1 MNVCYLDCFSGV
13 SGDKTVA
20 AFLDL
25 GMPVEYL
32 MEQLED
38 LQLGNYRIDVES
50 LTVHGIAAMRM
61 NVRVLDVHVV
71 RTWASVRELL
81 ESSQL
86 APEVKQRALAIFA
99 DLAKAEAIIHAKPLE
114 LVHFHEVGA
123 VDSIVDIVGAAAALS
138 FFGLDKV
145 ISSPVAVG
153 SGMVRT
159 EHGSLPVPTPATL
172 ELLKEVPTYSGGET
186 GELTTPTGAA
196 ILKNFVDE
204 FGEMP
209 VMKTHGI
216 GYGAGTRDFNVPNV
230 LRIVYGELVEGATG
244 QARPAGTI
252 DLAGAREARAAGG
265 LGVVAGG
272 GGADVELPGDLVTV
286 IETTVDNTSPQ
297 ILGAVFDLLLEE
309 GALDVWTTPV
319 QMKKQRPGT
328 LLTVL
333 APPERAPALEML
345 LLRETET
352 IGMRVHEERRVVA
365 PRELVEV
372 DTSLGPVR
380 IKIARAGG
388 QIVSV
393 MPEFEDVKKLA
404 KTRKLAVKTAF
415 DRVKREAE
423 ERLAKTADE
432 EGPEGRPGDE
442 PPPPSI
448 A

>member
-1 MNVCYLDCFSGV
+1 MNICYLDCFSGV

-38 LQLGNYRIDVES
+38 LELGSYHIDVES
-50 LTVHGIAAMRM
+50 LTVHGIAATRM

-81 ESSQL
+81 ESSRL
-86 APEVKQRALAIFA
+86 AADVKERALAMFA
-99 DLAKAEAIIHAKPLE
+99 DLARAEAMIHAKPLE

-159 EHGSLPVPTPATL
+159 EHGSLPVPAPATL
-172 ELLKEVPTYSGGET
+172 ELLKGVPTYSGGET
-186 GELTTPTGAA
+186 GELTTPTGAT

-204 FGEMP
+204 YGDMP
-209 VMKTHGI
+209 VMKPHGV

-230 LRIVYGELVEGATG
+230 LRIVYGELVEGMAS
-244 QARPAGTI
+244 
-252 DLAGAREARAAGG
+252 GA
-265 LGVVAGG
+265 VP
-272 GGADVELPGDLVTV
+272 GGATELPSDLVTV

-352 IGMRVHEERRVVA
+352 IGMRVREERRVVA
-365 PRELVEV
+365 PRELIEL

-380 IKIARAGG
+380 VKVARAGG
-388 QIVSV
+388 QTVSV
-393 MPEFEDVKKLA
+393 MPEFDDVKALA
-404 KTRKLAVKTAF
+404 KAKRLAVKTAF

-423 ERLAKTADE
+423 ELLAGEQDD
-432 EGPEGRPGDE
+432 EGPGGGGPEV
-442 PPPPSI
+442 

>member
-1 MNVCYLDCFSGV
+1 VNVCYLDCFSGV

-38 LQLGNYRIDVES
+38 MKLGNYRIDVES

-81 ESSQL
+81 ESSRL
-86 APEVKQRALAIFA
+86 APEIKERALAIFA
-99 DLAKAEAIIHAKPLE
+99 DLARAEAIIHAKPLE

-159 EHGSLPVPTPATL
+159 DHGSLPVPAPATL
-172 ELLKEVPTYSGGET
+172 ELLKEIPTYSGGET

-196 ILKNFVDE
+196 ILKNCVDE
-204 FGEMP
+204 YGDMP
-209 VMKTHGI
+209 VMKPHGI
-216 GYGAGTRDFNVPNV
+216 GYGAGTRDFDVPNV
-230 LRIVYGELVEGATG
+230 LRIVYGELVEGMAAGLKTG
-244 QARPAGTI
+244 GPV
-252 DLAGAREARAAGG
+252 DLAAVRGQSAGE
-265 LGVVAGG
+265 LG
-272 GGADVELPGDLVTV
+272 GDLVTV

-333 APPERAPALEML
+333 APPERAPALQML

-352 IGMRVHEERRVVA
+352 IGMRVREERRVVA
-365 PRELVEV
+365 PRELVDV
-372 DTSLGPVR
+372 DTSLGSVR
-380 IKIARAGG
+380 VKIARAGG
-388 QIVSV
+388 QVVSV
-393 MPEFEDVKKLA
+393 MPEFDDVKRLA
-404 KTRKLAVKTAF
+404 KARKLPVKTAF
-415 DRVKREAE
+415 DQVKREAE
-423 ERLAKTADE
+423 ARLAGAGESPEGGPKGGPGGGPGDDE
-432 EGPEGRPGDE
+432 PGGNGPEV
-442 PPPPSI
+442 